1 MQSCF
6 LRYSNSLV
14 IQNFFWQRQS
24 GCDSRSRPT
33 GATATRCAGVKRLHQ
48 RNQRFLPN
56 KDRGTLTHHLP
67 NQTKSKLQTPAP
79 NKKVP
84 DAASAKKHCTYPLP
98 ARIMAGNTAAANLRQ
113 TFPLLHKGQ
122 RKNPENPHQI
132 PSNHFFLIPNT
143 SYPYTAHS
151 ASFQRMIN
159 SSH

>member
-56 KDRGTLTHHLP
+56 KVRGTLKHHLP

-79 NKKVP
+79 DKKVP

-98 ARIMAGNTAAANLRQ
+98 ARIMNQKTPKPQ
-113 TFPLLHKGQ
+113 TCGRHFHSCIRGREKILKT
-122 RKNPENPHQI
+122 RIRYHQTI
-132 PSNHFFLIPNT
+132 
-143 SYPYTAHS
+143 
-151 ASFQRMIN
+151 SF
-159 SSH
+159 